1 MPEAWASGVRGR
13 LVKALPLL
21 ADLAVVVIAYLL
33 AFVLRFDGVRRIP
46 VQHISQFWLFLWVL
60 PILRIVANA
69 AWGLY
74 RHVWRYVGT
83 RDVVSIALATFTG
96 SAIFALLV
104 LMTGQQGFPRSVI
117 GIEFLLSLVL
127 MMGARVLWRAW
138 AERPGDRRGS
148 YNKSRVRRAG

>member
-69 AWGLY
+69 A
-74 RHVWRYVGT
+74 
-83 RDVVSIALATFTG
+83 
-96 SAIFALLV
+96 
-104 LMTGQQGFPRSVI
+104 
-117 GIEFLLSLVL
+117 
-127 MMGARVLWRAW
+127 
-138 AERPGDRRGS
+138 
-148 YNKSRVRRAG
+148 